1 LLVVSRCAADDVR
14 GETMSELFEEEN
26 GVSPT
31 GLSPTEDADEAVVT
45 PVAEEA
51 ASELSP
57 VTAEA
62 EVSEGMSSALAPAP
76 LSPAAAPCQ
85 AMTDWRSAV
94 EERLKEQ
101 GRIEAERKSEL
112 IAAGQAELAR
122 MMEEVDKKR
131 ELRRKAAMEENVMK
145 EEELAKTVPNAQAPR
160 TRAESWALVHDLI
173 DFKRDTATDL
183 SAMRSMI
190 ISLKHAKEG

>member
-1 LLVVSRCAADDVR
+1 M
-14 GETMSELFEEEN
+14 G
-26 GVSPT
+26 
-31 GLSPTEDADEAVVT
+31 
-45 PVAEEA
+45 
-51 ASELSP
+51 
-57 VTAEA
+57 
-62 EVSEGMSSALAPAP
+62 
-76 LSPAAAPCQ
+76 
-85 AMTDWRSAV
+85 
-94 EERLKEQ
+94 RLKEQ